1 MLRKGQGKVRV
12 KSRQHNHNIN
22 QHYNLMGFDTI
33 EINLVFSQI
42 RSEGGVIKSQF
53 FPKFK
58 IVYIILGGGE
68 GARKLP
74 HSAQLENFSSA

>member
-1 MLRKGQGKVRV
+1 
-12 KSRQHNHNIN
+12 
-22 QHYNLMGFDTI
+22 MGFDTI

-58 IVYIILGGGE
+58 IVYIILGGE
-68 GARKLP
+68 GVKKIMDFFHNFGTFRVLRASLSLP
-74 HSAQLENFSSA
+74 EAPGCFTYFLKESCI

>member
-1 MLRKGQGKVRV
+1 
-12 KSRQHNHNIN
+12 
-22 QHYNLMGFDTI
+22 MGFDTI

-58 IVYIILGGGE
+58 IVHIILGVE
-68 GARKLP
+68 GVKKIMD
-74 HSAQLENFSSA
+74 FSTILGHF